1 MNWLVTGS
9 EGFIGVNLL
18 NYLLEH
24 GEDVV
29 GLDYEHCDLC
39 EGYPSIINS
48 LDLDII
54 VHLAAETDVRES
66 LKAPEKVFIRNCQS
80 TINMLELARR
90 KGAKFIFTSSQAA
103 DFCLSPYGAS
113 KLACESL
120 IESYR
125 NSYNLNAVILRLSNV
140 YGPHSAH
147 KNSVI
152 AKFIK
157 SKLANKP
164 VEIYGSGEQ
173 LRDFIHVSDVC
184 SQIHT
189 ADRDLTISTGVL
201 TSINN
206 LAELLEVS
214 VTHTDPIKGEILFPD
229 SHSEITFDYALEEGL
244 TQTLKWFEEN
254 YKKDN

>member
-9 EGFIGVNLL
+9 TGFIGTNFLD
-18 NYLLEH
+18 YLLRC

-39 EGYPSIINS
+39 EGYPSVINS
-48 LDLDII
+48 LSLGVII
-54 VHLAAETDVRES
+54 HLAAETDVRES
-66 LKAPEKVFIRNCQS
+66 LKTPEKVFIRNCKS

-90 KGAKFIFTSSQAA
+90 KGAKFIFASSQAA
-103 DFCLSPYGAS
+103 GYCLSPYGAS
-113 KLACESL
+113 KMACESL

-125 NSYNLNAVILRLSNV
+125 NSYNIEAIILRLANV
-140 YGPHSAH
+140 YGPHSTH

-157 SKLANKP
+157 AKLDNRP

-184 SQIHT
+184 RQLHE

-214 VTHTDPIKGEILFPD
+214 VTHTLPILGEVESPD
-229 SHSEITFDYALEEGL
+229 SHSEISFDYALEEGL
-244 TQTLKWFEEN
+244 AQTLKWFEEN